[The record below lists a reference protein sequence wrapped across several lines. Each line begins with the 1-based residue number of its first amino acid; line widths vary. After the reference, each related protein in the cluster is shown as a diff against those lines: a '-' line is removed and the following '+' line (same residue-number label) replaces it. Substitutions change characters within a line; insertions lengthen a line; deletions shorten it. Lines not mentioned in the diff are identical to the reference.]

1 MFTQPSMKTWGI
13 FHGDKDSGN
22 ANSFK
27 STMKQCLDQEGFDST
42 DPECIQLKVIQWEL
56 IFGLKS

>member
-13 FHGDKDSGN
+13 FHGEKDSGN

-27 STMKQCLDQEGFDST
+27 STMKQCLDQVGFDSA
-42 DPECIQLKVIQWEL
+42 DPECIQLKVIQ
-56 IFGLKS
+56 